1 MFKHMLTSFSV
12 ATALALTVAGSA
24 FAATSITVPL
34 ATQNNS
40 GVSGTAT
47 LTEMGNQTQV
57 VIHVTGEP
65 SGGSEPAHIHVGTCT
80 NLGAVKYPLANVVNG
95 TSTTVVNASLPSL
108 MTGNFAINL
117 HKSAAQIQVY
127 VACGDIPRNIV
138 PTAAPTTGAGGLAT
152 TQGALPLAGVL
163 ALGLG
168 VVALQRRRSE
178 A

>member
-1 MFKHMLTSFSV
+1 MFRHILASFSMA
-12 ATALALTVAGSA
+12 ATLTLTVAGSA

-34 ATQNNS
+34 GTQNNS

-65 SGGSEPAHIHVGTCT
+65 SSGSEPAHIHIGTCA

-117 HKSAAQIQVY
+117 HKSAAQIRVY
-127 VACGDIPRNIV
+127 VACGDIPRSII

-152 TQGALPLAGVL
+152 TQSALPLAGAL

-168 VVALQRRRSE
+168 AVALQRRRSE